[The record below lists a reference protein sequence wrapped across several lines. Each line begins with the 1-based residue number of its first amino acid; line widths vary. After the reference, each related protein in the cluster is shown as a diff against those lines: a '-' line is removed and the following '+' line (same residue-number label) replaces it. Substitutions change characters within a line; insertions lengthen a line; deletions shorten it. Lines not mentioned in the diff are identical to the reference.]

1 MANNDDLI
9 LRGEALKDLREI
21 KEMLVAAGDPF
32 LASVMNRAIECIKK
46 QPAAPELI
54 MKPIRAPEWI
64 AVKECPCD
72 GCKGMNNSGTCGHP
86 AKCLKFAL
94 WLNGKARETYGTE

>member
-9 LRGEALKDLREI
+9 LRGKALKDLRGI
-21 KEMLVAAGDPF
+21 KDMLAAAMDPS
-32 LASVMNRAIECIKK
+32 LAGVMNRAIDCIKN

-54 MKPIRAPEWI
+54 MKPIRSPEWI

-72 GCKGMNNSGTCGHP
+72 GCKGMNNTGTCGHP
-86 AKCLKFAL
+86 ARCVKFAL
-94 WLNGKARETYGTE
+94 WLNGKARETDGTE